1 MKFFVGKYV
10 DICETVRTNGY
21 NRTFFFDQFFI
32 ITQPSMKTLF
42 YNPSTLEVAF
52 ADVIG
57 SLQDEIQQKLPEYVI
72 TKVDHNLKLDNPR
85 LTFTVEDPDG
95 DRHEILLQFIQ
106 RIDA

>member
-1 MKFFVGKYV
+1 
-10 DICETVRTNGY
+10 
-21 NRTFFFDQFFI
+21 
-32 ITQPSMKTLF
+32 MKTLF